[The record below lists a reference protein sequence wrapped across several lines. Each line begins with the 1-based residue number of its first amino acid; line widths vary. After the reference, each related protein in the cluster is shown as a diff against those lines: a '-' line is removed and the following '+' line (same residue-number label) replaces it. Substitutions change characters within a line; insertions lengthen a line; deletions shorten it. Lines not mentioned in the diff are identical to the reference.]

1 MKSDDQFC
9 MKVILFVQVRT
20 KGFLSF
26 NFVILYKFPPQ
37 NRFLIIEM
45 IYLNSIRL
53 KYFFFQQSSALTS
66 TNLTSTTQ
74 TTMTWTMTSSKTM
87 VAVPGIWRPL
97 DKIIRKIRFGRRR
110 RGQCS
115 AGRRWDQDQQDRDR
129 FQDWMR

>member
-1 MKSDDQFC
+1 MKSDNQFC

-87 VAVPGIWRPL
+87 VAVPGI
-97 DKIIRKIRFGRRR
+97 
-110 RGQCS
+110 
-115 AGRRWDQDQQDRDR
+115 
-129 FQDWMR
+129 